1 MWIGNKTLKG
11 KKNVFSLKGAISF
24 PQTVK
29 KKKKKARM
37 ITNHPEDAKGR
48 KIQNMVKCEFL
59 GSQTRGVR
67 ESKK

>member
-1 MWIGNKTLKG
+1 MFFHLKEQ
-11 KKNVFSLKGAISF
+11 SLFLK
-24 PQTVK
+24 QLK

>member
-1 MWIGNKTLKG
+1 MFFHLKEQ
-11 KKNVFSLKGAISF
+11 SLFLK
-24 PQTVK
+24 QLK

-37 ITNHPEDAKGR
+37 ITNNPEDAKGR